1 MISSTQHPADLM
13 QLKTE
18 FERWLTSTQDLSHH
32 SIRAYS
38 DDVEALNRFLGPR
51 FSITTLAGPDLYR
64 FIEHLVSRGL
74 SSTSTRRRISGVRRY
89 CRWLAQEG
97 ILGVDPCAEL
107 SVRFGRGRR
116 LPRALPRGELQRLL
130 HHLATRAEVHRLE
143 PETAAWPALRLSQL
157 TTLLA
162 VALMVGTGMRVGEL
176 VSLRCTDVDLPSRT
190 IRVLGK
196 GQRERLVYLTNEHM
210 AQLISLYIDLHAGP
224 GAASDHLLL
233 NRVGLQL
240 STATLRAR
248 IARAGT
254 EAGLQSAVTP
264 HMLRH
269 SAATQLIECGV
280 DIRFVQRLLGHASLT
295 TTEIYTHVADVSLR
309 RAVTQADVLGLVM
322 TSR

>member
-1 MISSTQHPADLM
+1 MALGIQPTTSLV

-18 FERWLTSTQDLSHH
+18 FERWLTATQDLSDH
-32 SIRAYS
+32 SVRAYA
-38 DDVEALNRFLGPR
+38 DDVEAFHRFLGPH
-51 FSITTLAGPDLYR
+51 FCVTTLSSTDLYG

-74 SSTSTRRRISGVRRY
+74 SSTSTRRRLSGVRRY
-89 CRWLAQEG
+89 CRWLTQTG
-97 ILGVDPCAEL
+97 MLGKDPCADL

-116 LPRALPRGELQRLL
+116 LPRALPRGELQRLI
-130 HHLATRAEVHRLE
+130 HHLTERAEEDSVGPDTRM
-143 PETAAWPALRLSQL
+143 SQM

-162 VALMVGTGMRVGEL
+162 VALMVGTGIRVGEL
-176 VSLRCTDVDLPSRT
+176 VNLRCPDLDLPSRT

-196 GQRERLVYLTNEHM
+196 GQRERLVYLTNERIAVLM
-210 AQLISLYIDLHAGP
+210 SLYADLCAVPHAIDN
-224 GAASDHLLL
+224 HLLL
-233 NRVGLQL
+233 NRAGRQL

-248 IARAGT
+248 VARAGA
-254 EAGLQSAVTP
+254 EAGLESVVTP

-309 RAVTQADVLGLVM
+309 RAVTQADVLGMVM